1 MEVMKKIHS
10 CIFFILKFGSE
21 ASQTSLL
28 QTTILGGINFRRIKM
43 MKKLM
48 VLAVVLSVLA
58 SAVVFA
64 GGSQEAGAEDK
75 GKLVFYAGLQED
87 HAAMIAEEFEA
98 QFGVVETEFVRMS
111 SGEIL
116 ARLKAEKDNMTASV
130 WYGGPVDGIVA
141 ANEEGIIEPYISPE
155 AVNIKEGFA
164 DPNGIWTGIY
174 IGYLGFVGN
183 KAILEEKGLEMP
195 TSWNDFL
202 KPEYNQEIV
211 VAHPGSSGTA
221 YTMLAT
227 MVQMLGEDKAM
238 EYFKQFSPQV
248 RQYTKSGTAPGRM
261 AGLGETTVGI
271 TFLHDA
277 IKYKKEGYTDII
289 ISAPSEGTGYEI
301 GGVALLKNGPDQ
313 ENAKMFIDWVLT
325 KEVQEMGKTVGS
337 FQFLTNKDAMPPEE
351 AMPIKDTELI
361 DYDFQWA
368 GENKKRLVE
377 RFSVETSTTAPTK

>member
-1 MEVMKKIHS
+1 MFKKSIVL
-10 CIFFILKFGSE
+10 F
-21 ASQTSLL
+21 TLL
-28 QTTILGGINFRRIKM
+28 L
-43 MKKLM
+43 L
-48 VLAVVLSVLA
+48 VLSGNA
-58 SAVVFA
+58 FA
-64 GGSQEAGAEDK
+64 AGQQDSKAEDK
-75 GKLVFYAGLQED
+75 GSLVFYAGLQED

-98 QFGVVETEFVRMS
+98 ETGIKTEFVRMS

-141 ANEEGIIEPYISPE
+141 ANAEGIIEPYISPE

-183 KAILEEKGLEMP
+183 KTMLEERGLEMP
-195 TSWNDFL
+195 QSWADFL

-227 MVQMLGEDKAM
+227 LVQMMGEDEAM
-238 EYFKQFSPQV
+238 EYFKKFSPQV
-248 RQYTKSGTAPGRM
+248 RQFTKSGTAPGRM
-261 AGLGETTVGI
+261 AGLGECTVGI

-277 IKYKKEGYTDII
+277 IKYKKEGYTDIV
-289 ISAPSEGTGYEI
+289 ISAPAEGTGYEI
-301 GGVALLKNGPDQ
+301 GGVALLKNSPDQ
-313 ENAKMFIDWVLT
+313 DNGKIFIDWVLT

-337 FQFLTNKDAMPPEE
+337 FQFLTNKNAMPPEE
-351 AMPIKDTELI
+351 AMPIKDTKLI
-361 DYDFQWA
+361 EYNFQWA
-368 GENKKRLVE
+368 GENKKRLVQ

>member
-1 MEVMKKIHS
+1 MLRK
-10 CIFFILKFGSE
+10 
-21 ASQTSLL
+21 
-28 QTTILGGINFRRIKM
+28 TTIL
-43 MKKLM
+43 
-48 VLAVVLSVLA
+48 VLLLSLLSTAALLA
-58 SAVVFA
+58 N
-64 GGSQEAGAEDK
+64 GSRDSGTEDK

-98 QFGVVETEFVRMS
+98 EFGIETEFVRMS

-141 ANEEGIIEPYISPE
+141 ANEEGIIEPYVSPE
-155 AVNIKEGFA
+155 AVNIREGFK
-164 DPNGIWTGIY
+164 DPKGIWTGIY

-183 KAILEEKGLEMP
+183 RTILKEKGLEMP
-195 TSWNDFL
+195 TSWADFL
-202 KPEYNQEIV
+202 KPEFNQEIV

-227 MVQMLGEDKAM
+227 LVQMMGEDEAM
-238 EYFKQFSPQV
+238 EYFKKFSPQV

-277 IKYKKEGYTDII
+277 IKYKKEGYEDIV
-289 ISAPSEGTGYEI
+289 ISAPLEGTGYEI

-313 ENAKMFIDWVLT
+313 ENGKKFIDWVLT

-337 FQFLTNKDAMPPEE
+337 FQFLTNKAAMPPEE
-351 AMPIKDTELI
+351 AMPIKDTKLI

-377 RFSVETSTTAPTK
+377 RFSIETSTTAPTE

>member
-1 MEVMKKIHS
+1 MLKKTI
-10 CIFFILKFGSE
+10 IL
-21 ASQTSLL
+21 
-28 QTTILGGINFRRIKM
+28 
-43 MKKLM
+43 
-48 VLAVVLSVLA
+48 VSVLFLIC
-58 SAVVFA
+58 SGNLFS
-64 GGSQEAGAEDK
+64 GGSQDSASEDK

-98 QFGVVETEFVRMS
+98 QTGVKTEFVRMS

-141 ANEEGIIEPYISPE
+141 ANEEGIIEPYVSPE
-155 AVNIKEGFA
+155 AVNIREGFK

-183 KAILEEKGLEMP
+183 KSILEEKGLKMP
-195 TSWNDFL
+195 TSWADFL

-227 MVQMLGEDKAM
+227 LVQMMGEDEAM
-238 EYFKQFSPQV
+238 EYFKKFSPQV

-277 IKYKKEGYTDII
+277 IKYKKEGYEDII
-289 ISAPSEGTGYEI
+289 ISAPVEGTGYEI

-337 FQFLTNKDAMPPEE
+337 FQFLTNKYADPPEE
-351 AMPIKDTELI
+351 AMPIKDTKLI

-368 GENKKRLVE
+368 GENKRRLVE
-377 RFSVETSTTAPTK
+377 RFSQETSTTAPTE

>member
-1 MEVMKKIHS
+1 MLRKVSAIALVLVMLI
-10 CIFFILKFGSE
+10 
-21 ASQTSLL
+21 
-28 QTTILGGINFRRIKM
+28 
-43 MKKLM
+43 
-48 VLAVVLSVLA
+48 
-58 SAVVFA
+58 SAIVFA
-64 GGSQEAGAEDK
+64 GGSQESSADDK

-98 QFGVVETEFVRMS
+98 KFGIQTEFVRMS

-155 AVNIKEGFA
+155 AANIKEGFA

-195 TSWNDFL
+195 TSWADFL
-202 KPEYNQEIV
+202 KSEYNQEIV

-227 MVQMLGEDKAM
+227 IVQMMGEEKAM
-238 EYFKQFSPQV
+238 EYFKQFSPHV

-277 IKYKKEGYTDII
+277 IKYKKEGYEDII
-289 ISAPSEGTGYEI
+289 ISAPVEGTGYEI

-325 KEVQEMGKTVGS
+325 KEVQEMGKTIGS
-337 FQFLTNKDAMPPEE
+337 FQFLTNVDAMPPEE
-351 AMPIKDTELI
+351 ALPIKDTELI

-368 GENKKRLVE
+368 GENKRRLVE

>member
-1 MEVMKKIHS
+1 MLKKITALT
-10 CIFFILKFGSE
+10 I
-21 ASQTSLL
+21 ALL
-28 QTTILGGINFRRIKM
+28 
-43 MKKLM
+43 
-48 VLAVVLSVLA
+48 VLISAAVI
-58 SAVVFA
+58 A
-64 GGSQEAGAEDK
+64 GGEQESGSEDK

-98 QFGVVETEFVRMS
+98 EFGVETEFVRMS

-155 AVNIKEGFA
+155 AVNIKEGFK
-164 DPNGIWTGIY
+164 DPKGIWTGIY

-183 KAILEEKGLEMP
+183 QAILKEKGLEMP
-195 TSWNDFL
+195 TSWADFL

-227 MVQMLGEDKAM
+227 LVQMMGEDEAM
-238 EYFKQFSPQV
+238 AYFKKFSPQV

-261 AGLGETTVGI
+261 AGLGETTIGI

-277 IKYKKEGYTDII
+277 IKYKKEGYKDII
-289 ISAPSEGTGYEI
+289 ISAPLEGTGYEI

-313 ENAKMFIDWVLT
+313 ENAKKFIDWVLT
-325 KEVQEMGKTVGS
+325 KDVQEMGKTVGS
-337 FQFLTNKDAMPPEE
+337 FQFLTNKEALPPEE
-351 AMPIKDTELI
+351 AMPIKDTKLI
-361 DYDFQWA
+361 DYNFQWA

-377 RFSVETSTTAPTK
+377 RFSVETSTTAPTE

>member
-1 MEVMKKIHS
+1 MLKK
-10 CIFFILKFGSE
+10 
-21 ASQTSLL
+21 SLL
-28 QTTILGGINFRRIKM
+28 
-43 MKKLM
+43 
-48 VLAVVLSVLA
+48 LAVVLVSCTGMIFA
-58 SAVVFA
+58 S
-64 GGSQEAGAEDK
+64 GSQDGGAEDK
-75 GKLVFYAGLQED
+75 GSLVFYAGLQED

-98 QFGVVETEFVRMS
+98 QTGIKTEFVRMS

-141 ANEEGIIEPYISPE
+141 ANEEGIIEPYVSPE
-155 AVNIKEGFA
+155 AVNIREGFKE
-164 DPNGIWTGIY
+164 PGGIWTGIY

-195 TSWNDFL
+195 TSWADFL

-227 MVQMLGEDKAM
+227 LVQMMGEDEAM
-238 EYFKQFSPQV
+238 EYFKKFSPQV

-277 IKYKKEGYTDII
+277 IKYKKEGYEDIV
-289 ISAPSEGTGYEI
+289 ISAPAEGTGYEI

-313 ENAKMFIDWVLT
+313 ENAKKFIDWVLT

-351 AMPIKDTELI
+351 AMPIRDTKLI

-368 GENKKRLVE
+368 GENKRRLVE
-377 RFSVETSTTAPTK
+377 RFSQETSTTAPTE

>member
-1 MEVMKKIHS
+1 M
-10 CIFFILKFGSE
+10 FGK
-21 ASQTSLL
+21 
-28 QTTILGGINFRRIKM
+28 RI
-43 MKKLM
+43 
-48 VLAVVLSVLA
+48 VILSVLLAVLA
-58 SAVVFA
+58 SGVVFA
-64 GGSQEAGAEDK
+64 SGSQDSAAEDK
-75 GKLVFYAGLQED
+75 GALVFYAGLQED

-98 QFGVVETEFVRMS
+98 LTGIKTEFVRMS

-155 AVNIKEGFA
+155 AVNIREGFK

-183 KAILEEKGLEMP
+183 QAILKEKGLKMP
-195 TSWNDFL
+195 TSWSDFL

-227 MVQMLGEDKAM
+227 MVQMMGEDEAM
-238 EYFKQFSPQV
+238 EYFKKFSPQV

-261 AGLGETTVGI
+261 AGLGEATIGI

-277 IKYKKEGYTDII
+277 IKYKKEGYKDII
-289 ISAPSEGTGYEI
+289 ISAPVEGTGYEI

-325 KEVQEMGKTVGS
+325 KDVQEMGKTVGS

-351 AMPIKDTELI
+351 AMPIKDTKLI
-361 DYDFQWA
+361 DYNFQWA

-377 RFSVETSTTAPTK
+377 RFSVETSTTVPTE

>member
-1 MEVMKKIHS
+1 MLKK
-10 CIFFILKFGSE
+10 
-21 ASQTSLL
+21 SL
-28 QTTILGGINFRRIKM
+28 TILSLILF
-43 MKKLM
+43 
-48 VLAVVLSVLA
+48 AFTS
-58 SAVVFA
+58 VFA
-64 GGSQEAGAEDK
+64 TGSQESAAEDK
-75 GKLVFYAGLQED
+75 GSLVFYAGLQED

-98 QFGVVETEFVRMS
+98 ETGIKTDFVRMS

-141 ANEEGIIEPYISPE
+141 ASEEGIIENYISPE

-164 DPNGIWTGIY
+164 HPEGIWTGIY

-183 KAILEEKGLEMP
+183 QKILDEKGLEMP
-195 TSWNDFL
+195 QSWADFL

-227 MVQMLGEDKAM
+227 MVQMLGEDEAM
-238 EYFKQFSPQV
+238 EYFKKFSPQV

-277 IKYKKEGYTDII
+277 IKYKKEGYSDIV
-289 ISAPSEGTGYEI
+289 ISAPAEGTGYEI
-301 GGVALLKNGPDQ
+301 GGVALLKNSPDQ
-313 ENAKMFIDWVLT
+313 DNGKIFIDWVLT
-325 KEVQEMGKTVGS
+325 KRVQEMGKTVGS

-351 AMPIKDTELI
+351 ATPIMDTKLI
-361 DYDFQWA
+361 EYNFQWA
-368 GENKKRLVE
+368 GENKQRLVQ

>member
-1 MEVMKKIHS
+1 M
-10 CIFFILKFGSE
+10 LKRSM
-21 ASQTSLL
+21 AVLL
-28 QTTILGGINFRRIKM
+28 T
-43 MKKLM
+43 LM
-48 VLAVVLSVLA
+48 F
-58 SAVVFA
+58 VFA
-64 GGSQEAGAEDK
+64 GSVFANGNNESEDK
-75 GKLVFYAGLQED
+75 GSLVFYAGLQED

-98 QFGVVETEFVRMS
+98 ETGIKTEFVRMS

-141 ANEEGIIEPYISPE
+141 AGEEGIIENYVSPE
-155 AVNIKEGFA
+155 AVNIREGFKH
-164 DPNGIWTGIY
+164 PEGLWTGIY

-183 KAILEEKGLEMP
+183 QKMLDEKGLAMP
-195 TSWNDFL
+195 QSWNDFL
-202 KPEYNQEIV
+202 KPEYQNEIV

-227 MVQMLGEDKAM
+227 MVQMLGEDEAM
-238 EYFKQFSPQV
+238 EYFKKFSPQV

-277 IKYKKEGYTDII
+277 IKYKKEGYSDIV
-289 ISAPSEGTGYEI
+289 ISAPVEGTGYEI

-313 ENAKMFIDWVLT
+313 DNGKIFIDWVLT

-337 FQFLTNKDAMPPEE
+337 FQFLTNKDALPPEE
-351 AMPIKDTELI
+351 AMQIKDTKLI
-361 DYDFQWA
+361 DYDFKWA
-368 GENKKRLVE
+368 GENKKRLVA
-377 RFSVETSTTAPTK
+377 RFSAETATTAPTK